1 MQLKFKQKGEKKMK
15 KLLITVVA
23 AIFCLTALGCG
34 GGAKTD
40 NKKPAENKDAGSK
53 KVVIF
58 SSAEEYKNEFY
69 KQKLKEK
76 FPQYDIVIEYLSTGK
91 HAAKLKAEGEKT
103 LCDITVDLEQGY
115 AEQLKP
121 MFADLG
127 SYDTSRYMEDL
138 LAKDKKY
145 LPECRVGGAIILN
158 TEVLKA
164 KGLKA
169 PQSYEDLLKP
179 EYKGL
184 ISMPSPKASGTGYI
198 FLKAL
203 VNSMG
208 EDKAFAYFDK
218 LSNNILQYTSSGSG
232 PVNAL
237 INKEVAIG
245 LGMTAQGAL
254 KKTEGAPFEIIFFK
268 EGSPYTFYTVAMI
281 KGKEKNKAV
290 KEVFDYLS
298 GPVIEGQVQ
307 KYYPEKLYKDK
318 DYTIKNMPEKIK
330 YADMKNNT
338 IEEKERLLAKW
349 NH

>member
-1 MQLKFKQKGEKKMK
+1 MK
-15 KLLITVVA
+15 KVLLMVLVVLFCFVIT
-23 AIFCLTALGCG
+23 GCG
-34 GGAKTD
+34 GKAD
-40 NKKPAENKDAGSK
+40 NKTATPKVSESK

-69 KQKLKEK
+69 SKKLKEK
-76 FPQYDIVIEYLSTGK
+76 FPDYDIVIEYLSTGN

-103 LCDITVDLEQGY
+103 LCDITLDLEAGY
-115 AEQLKP
+115 AKQLEP
-121 MFADLG
+121 IFADLS
-127 SYDTSRYMEDL
+127 SYDMSRYSEDL
-138 LAKDKKY
+138 ISKNKKWM
-145 LPECRVGGAIILN
+145 PECRVGGAIILN

-164 KGLKA
+164 KNLKV

-208 EDKAFAYFDK
+208 EEKAFAYFDQ
-218 LSNNILQYTSSGSG
+218 LSKNVLQFTSSGSG

-254 KKTEGAPFEIIFFK
+254 KKTEGVPLEMVFFK

-290 KEVFDYLS
+290 KDVFDYLNS
-298 GPVIEGQVQ
+298 NVIEGQVQ

-318 DYTIKNMPEKIK
+318 DYTIKNMPENIK

-349 NH
+349 NY

>member
-1 MQLKFKQKGEKKMK
+1 MK
-15 KLLITVVA
+15 KVLLMELVVL
-23 AIFCLTALGCG
+23 FCFVIAGCG
-34 GGAKTD
+34 GKAD
-40 NKKPAENKDAGSK
+40 NKTATPKVTESK

-58 SSAEEYKNEFY
+58 SSAEEYKNDFY
-69 KQKLKEK
+69 SKKLKEK
-76 FPQYDIVIEYLSTGK
+76 FPDYDIVIEYLSTGN

-103 LCDITVDLEQGY
+103 LCDITLDLE
-115 AEQLKP
+115 A
-121 MFADLG
+121 M
-127 SYDTSRYMEDL
+127 SRYSEDL
-138 LAKDKKY
+138 LSNNKKWM
-145 LPECRVGGAIILN
+145 PECRVGGAIIIN

-164 KGLKA
+164 KNLKV

-208 EDKAFAYFDK
+208 EEKAFAYFDQ
-218 LSNNILQYTSSGSG
+218 LSKNVLQFTSSGSG

-254 KKTEGAPFEIIFFK
+254 KKTEGVPLEMVFFK

-290 KEVFDYLS
+290 KEVFDYLNS
-298 GPVIEGQVQ
+298 TVIEGQVQ

-318 DYTIKNMPEKIK
+318 DYTIKNMPENIK

-349 NH
+349 NY

>member
-1 MQLKFKQKGEKKMK
+1 MK
-15 KLLITVVA
+15 KLLIM
-23 AIFCLTALGCG
+23 AITAMFCLTALGCCG
-34 GGAKTD
+34 GKTD
-40 NKKPAENKDAGSK
+40 NKKPADNKDTGSK

-58 SSAEEYKNEFY
+58 SSAEEYRNDYYVK
-69 KQKLKEK
+69 KLKEK
-76 FPQYDIVIEYLSTGK
+76 FPNYDITLEYLSTGK

-103 LCDITVDLEQGY
+103 LCDITLDLEAGY
-115 AEQLKP
+115 ATQLSP
-121 MFADLG
+121 IFADLS
-127 SYDTSRYMEDL
+127 SYDTSRYTEDL
-138 LAKDKKY
+138 LSKDKKY
-145 LPECRVGGAIILN
+145 LPELRMGGAIILN

-169 PQSYEDLLKP
+169 PQSYEDLIKP

-208 EDKAFAYFDK
+208 EEKAFAYFDQ
-218 LSNNILQYTSSGSG
+218 LSKNVLQYTSSGSG

-254 KKTEGAPFEIIFFK
+254 KKTEGAPLEIMFFK
-268 EGSPYTFYTVAMI
+268 EGSPYTYYTLAMI

-290 KEVFDYLS
+290 KEVFDYMNSTL
-298 GPVIEGQVQ
+298 VEEQV
-307 KYYPEKLYKDK
+307 KMYYPEKIYKDK

-349 NH
+349 NY

>member
-1 MQLKFKQKGEKKMK
+1 M
-15 KLLITVVA
+15 
-23 AIFCLTALGCG
+23 
-34 GGAKTD
+34 
-40 NKKPAENKDAGSK
+40 
-53 KVVIF
+53 
-58 SSAEEYKNEFY
+58 
-69 KQKLKEK
+69 
-76 FPQYDIVIEYLSTGK
+76 
-91 HAAKLKAEGEKT
+91 
-103 LCDITVDLEQGY
+103 
-115 AEQLKP
+115 
-121 MFADLG
+121 
-127 SYDTSRYMEDL
+127 SRYSDDL
-138 LAKDKKY
+138 LSNTKKWM
-145 LPECRVGGAIILN
+145 PECRVGGAIILN

-164 KGLKA
+164 KGLTA

-208 EDKAFAYFDK
+208 EEKAFAYFDQ
-218 LSNNILQYTSSGSG
+218 LSKNVLQFTSSGSG

-254 KKTEGAPFEIIFFK
+254 KKTEGVPLEMVFFK

-290 KEVFDYLS
+290 KDVFDYLNS
-298 GPVIEGQVQ
+298 TVIEGQVQ

-318 DYTIKNMPEKIK
+318 DYTIKNMPENIK

-338 IEEKERLLAKW
+338 IDEKERLLAKW
-349 NH
+349 NY

>member
-1 MQLKFKQKGEKKMK
+1 MK
-15 KLLITVVA
+15 KILLMLMA
-23 AIFCLTALGCG
+23 AAFCLTALGCG
-34 GGAKTD
+34 DGKAD
-40 NKKPAENKDAGSK
+40 KKPAENKDTGSK

-58 SSAEEYKNEFY
+58 SSAEEYRNDYYVK
-69 KQKLKEK
+69 KLKEK
-76 FPQYDIVIEYLSTGK
+76 FPNYDITLEYLSTGK

-103 LCDITVDLEQGY
+103 LCDITLDLEAGY
-115 AEQLKP
+115 ATQLSP
-121 MFADLG
+121 VFADLS
-127 SYDTSRYMEDL
+127 SYDTSRYTDDL
-138 LAKDKKY
+138 LSKDKKY
-145 LPECRVGGAIILN
+145 LPELRMGGAIIVN

-169 PQSYEDLLKP
+169 PQSYEDLIRP

-184 ISMPSPKASGTGYI
+184 ISMPSPKSSGTGYI

-208 EDKAFAYFDK
+208 EEKAFAYFDQ
-218 LSNNILQYTSSGSG
+218 LSKNILQYTSSGSG

-254 KKTEGAPFEIIFFK
+254 KKTEGAPLEIMFFK
-268 EGSPYTFYTVAMI
+268 EGSPYTYYTLAMI

-290 KEVFDYLS
+290 KEVFDYMNSTL
-298 GPVIEGQVQ
+298 VEDNVRM
-307 KYYPEKLYKDK
+307 YYPEKIYKDK
-318 DYTIKNMPEKIK
+318 DYTIKNMPVNIK

-349 NH
+349 NY

>member
-1 MQLKFKQKGEKKMK
+1 MK
-15 KLLITVVA
+15 KVLVMVMA
-23 AIFCLTALGCG
+23 ALFCLAALGCG
-34 GGAKTD
+34 GGKTD
-40 NKKPAENKDAGSK
+40 KKPAENKDAGSK

-58 SSAEEYKNEFY
+58 SSAEEYRNDYYIK
-69 KQKLKEK
+69 KLKEK
-76 FPQYDIVIEYLSTGK
+76 FPNYDITLEYLSTGK

-103 LCDITVDLEQGY
+103 LCDITLDLEAGY
-115 AEQLKP
+115 ATQLSP
-121 MFADLG
+121 IFADLSG
-127 SYDTSRYMEDL
+127 YDTSRYMEDL
-138 LAKDKKY
+138 LSKDKKY
-145 LPECRVGGAIILN
+145 LPELRMGGAIILN

-208 EDKAFAYFDK
+208 EDKAFAYFDQ
-218 LSNNILQYTSSGSG
+218 LSKNVLQFTSSGSG

-254 KKTEGAPFEIIFFK
+254 KKTEGAPLEITFFK
-268 EGSPYTFYTVAMI
+268 EGSPYTYYTLAMI

-290 KEVFDYLS
+290 KEVFDYMSTTL
-298 GPVIEGQVQ
+298 VEDNVRM
-307 KYYPEKLYKDK
+307 YYPEKMYKDK
-318 DYTIKNMPEKIK
+318 DYTIKNMPTNIK

-349 NH
+349 NY

>member
-1 MQLKFKQKGEKKMK
+1 MK
-15 KLLITVVA
+15 KLVLILMA
-23 AIFCLTALGCG
+23 AAFCLTALGCG
-34 GGAKTD
+34 GGKTD
-40 NKKPAENKDAGSK
+40 KKTAENKDSGSK

-58 SSAEEYKNEFY
+58 SSAEEYRNDYYVK
-69 KQKLKEK
+69 KLKEK
-76 FPQYDIVIEYLSTGK
+76 FPQYDITLEYLSTGK

-103 LCDITVDLEQGY
+103 LCDITLDLEAGY
-115 AEQLKP
+115 ATQLSP
-121 MFADLG
+121 IFADLS
-127 SYDTSRYMEDL
+127 SYDTSRYTDDL
-138 LAKDKKY
+138 LSKDKKF
-145 LPECRVGGAIILN
+145 LPELRMGGAIIIN

-169 PQSYEDLLKP
+169 PQSYEDLIKP

-208 EDKAFAYFDK
+208 EEKAFAYFDQ
-218 LSNNILQYTSSGSG
+218 LSKNILQYTSSGSG

-237 INKEVAIG
+237 INKEAAIG

-254 KKTEGAPFEIIFFK
+254 KKTEGAPLEIMFFK
-268 EGSPYTFYTVAMI
+268 EGSPYTFYTLAMI

-290 KEVFDYLS
+290 KEVFDYMNSTL
-298 GPVIEGQVQ
+298 VEEQV
-307 KYYPEKLYKDK
+307 KMYYPEKIYKDK
-318 DYTIKNMPEKIK
+318 DYTIKNMPTNIK

-349 NH
+349 NY

>member
-1 MQLKFKQKGEKKMK
+1 MK
-15 KLLITVVA
+15 KILVMVMA
-23 AIFCLTALGCG
+23 ALFCLASLGCG
-34 GGAKTD
+34 GGDKKAE
-40 NKKPAENKDAGSK
+40 KKPAENKDTGSK

-58 SSAEEYKNEFY
+58 SSAEEYRNDYYVK
-69 KQKLKEK
+69 KLKEK
-76 FPQYDIVIEYLSTGK
+76 FPNYDITLEYLSTGK

-103 LCDITVDLEQGY
+103 LCDITLDLEAGY
-115 AEQLKP
+115 ATQLSP
-121 MFADLG
+121 IFADLS
-127 SYDTSRYMEDL
+127 SYDTSRYTEDL
-138 LAKDKKY
+138 LSKDKKY
-145 LPECRVGGAIILN
+145 LPELRMGGAIILN

-208 EDKAFAYFDK
+208 EDKAFAYFDQ
-218 LSNNILQYTSSGSG
+218 LSKNILQYTSSGSG

-254 KKTEGAPFEIIFFK
+254 KKTEGAPLEIMFFK
-268 EGSPYTFYTVAMI
+268 EGSPYTYYTLAMI

-290 KEVFDYLS
+290 KEVFDYMNSTL
-298 GPVIEGQVQ
+298 VEDNVRM
-307 KYYPEKLYKDK
+307 YYPEKMYKDK
-318 DYTIKNMPEKIK
+318 DYTIKNMPTNIK

-349 NH
+349 NY

>member
-1 MQLKFKQKGEKKMK
+1 MK
-15 KLLITVVA
+15 KVLLMVLVVLFCFVIT
-23 AIFCLTALGCG
+23 GCG
-34 GGAKTD
+34 GKVD
-40 NKKPAENKDAGSK
+40 NKTATPKVSESK

-58 SSAEEYKNEFY
+58 SSAEEYKNDFY
-69 KQKLKEK
+69 SKKLKEK
-76 FPQYDIVIEYLSTGK
+76 FPDYDIVIEYLSTGN

-103 LCDITVDLEQGY
+103 LCDIT
-115 AEQLKP
+115 
-121 MFADLG
+121 
-127 SYDTSRYMEDL
+127 
-138 LAKDKKY
+138 KKKKKWM
-145 LPECRVGGAIILN
+145 PECRVGGAIILN

-208 EDKAFAYFDK
+208 EEKAFAYFDQ
-218 LSNNILQYTSSGSG
+218 LSKNVLQFTSSGSG

-254 KKTEGAPFEIIFFK
+254 KKTEGVPLEMVFFK

-290 KEVFDYLS
+290 KDVFDYLNS
-298 GPVIEGQVQ
+298 TVIEGQVQ

-318 DYTIKNMPEKIK
+318 DYTIKNMPENIK

-349 NH
+349 NY

>member
-1 MQLKFKQKGEKKMK
+1 MK
-15 KLLITVVA
+15 KLLIM
-23 AIFCLTALGCG
+23 AITAMFCLTALGCG
-34 GGAKTD
+34 GGKTD
-40 NKKPAENKDAGSK
+40 NKKPADNKDTGSK

-58 SSAEEYKNEFY
+58 SSAEEYRNDYYVK
-69 KQKLKEK
+69 KLKEK
-76 FPQYDIVIEYLSTGK
+76 FPNYDITLEYLSTGK

-103 LCDITVDLEQGY
+103 LCDITLDLEAGY
-115 AEQLKP
+115 ATQLSP
-121 MFADLG
+121 IFADLS
-127 SYDTSRYMEDL
+127 SYDTSRYTEDL
-138 LAKDKKY
+138 LSKDKKY
-145 LPECRVGGAIILN
+145 LPELRMGGAIILN

-169 PQSYEDLLKP
+169 PQSYEDLIKP

-208 EDKAFAYFDK
+208 EEKAFAYFDQ
-218 LSNNILQYTSSGSG
+218 LSKNVLQYTSSGSG

-254 KKTEGAPFEIIFFK
+254 KKTEGAPLEIMFFK
-268 EGSPYTFYTVAMI
+268 EGSPYTYYTLAMI

-290 KEVFDYLS
+290 KEVFDYMNSTL
-298 GPVIEGQVQ
+298 VEEQV
-307 KYYPEKLYKDK
+307 KMYYPEKIYKDK

-349 NH
+349 NY

>member
-1 MQLKFKQKGEKKMK
+1 MK
-15 KLLITVVA
+15 KILVMVMA
-23 AIFCLTALGCG
+23 ALFCLAALGCG
-34 GGAKTD
+34 GGDKKAE
-40 NKKPAENKDAGSK
+40 KKPAENKDTGSK

-58 SSAEEYKNEFY
+58 SSAEEYRNDYYVK
-69 KQKLKEK
+69 KLKEK
-76 FPQYDIVIEYLSTGK
+76 FPNYDITLEYLSTGK

-103 LCDITVDLEQGY
+103 LCDITLDLEAGY
-115 AEQLKP
+115 ATQLSP
-121 MFADLG
+121 IFADLS
-127 SYDTSRYMEDL
+127 SYDTSRYTEDL
-138 LAKDKKY
+138 LSKDKKY
-145 LPECRVGGAIILN
+145 LPELRMGGAIILN

-208 EDKAFAYFDK
+208 EDKAFAYFDQ
-218 LSNNILQYTSSGSG
+218 LSKNILQYTSSGSG

-254 KKTEGAPFEIIFFK
+254 KKTEGAPLEIIFFK
-268 EGSPYTFYTVAMI
+268 EGSPYTYYTLAMI
-281 KGKEKNKAV
+281 KGKDKNKAV
-290 KEVFDYLS
+290 KEVFDYMNSTL
-298 GPVIEGQVQ
+298 VEDNVRM
-307 KYYPEKLYKDK
+307 YYPEKMYKDK
-318 DYTIKNMPEKIK
+318 DYTIKNMPTNIK

-349 NH
+349 NY

>member
-1 MQLKFKQKGEKKMK
+1 MK
-15 KLLITVVA
+15 KSILILFAVM
-23 AIFCLTALGCG
+23 FCLAVIGCG
-34 GGAKTD
+34 GKTE
-40 NKKPAENKDAGSK
+40 KKSAPSKTAESK

-58 SSAEEYKNEFY
+58 SSAEEYKNDFY
-69 KQKLKEK
+69 NKQLKEK
-76 FPQYDIVIEYLSTGK
+76 FPDYEIVIEYLPTGN

-103 LCDITVDLEQGY
+103 LCDITLDLEVGY

-121 MFADLG
+121 ILADLS
-127 SYDTSRYMEDL
+127 SYDMSRYSEDL
-138 LAKDKKY
+138 VSKDKKWM
-145 LPECRVGGAIILN
+145 PECRVGGAIILN

-169 PQSYEDLLKP
+169 PQTYEDLLKP

-208 EDKAFAYFDK
+208 EEKAFAYFDQ
-218 LSNNILQYTSSGSG
+218 LSKNVLQFTSSGSG

-237 INKEVAIG
+237 IKKEVAIG

-254 KKTEGAPFEIIFFK
+254 KKTEGAPFEMVIFK

-290 KEVFDYLS
+290 KDVFDYLNNT
-298 GPVIEGQVQ
+298 VIEGQVQ

-318 DYTIKNMPEKIK
+318 DYTIKNMPENIK

-338 IEEKERLLAKW
+338 IEEKMRLLAKW
-349 NH
+349 NY

>member
-1 MQLKFKQKGEKKMK
+1 MK
-15 KLLITVVA
+15 KIILILLATV
-23 AIFCLTALGCG
+23 FCLATFGCG
-34 GGAKTD
+34 GKTD
-40 NKKPAENKDAGSK
+40 NKSATPKESENK

-58 SSAEEYKNEFY
+58 SSAEEYKNDFY
-69 KQKLKEK
+69 SKKLKEK
-76 FPQYDIVIEYLSTGK
+76 FPDYDIVIEYLSTGN

-103 LCDITVDLEQGY
+103 LCDITLDLEAGY
-115 AEQLKP
+115 AKQLESI
-121 MFADLG
+121 FADLG
-127 SYDTSRYMEDL
+127 SYDMSRYSEDL
-138 LAKDKKY
+138 ISKNKKWM
-145 LPECRVGGAIILN
+145 PECRVGGAIIIN

-164 KGLKA
+164 KNLKA

-203 VNSMG
+203 VNSVG
-208 EDKAFAYFDK
+208 EDKAFAYCEQ
-218 LSNNILQYTSSGSG
+218 LSKNILQYTSSGSG

-254 KKTEGAPFEIIFFK
+254 KKTEGAPLEMVFFK
-268 EGSPYTFYTVAMI
+268 EGSPYTFYTIALI
-281 KGKEKNKAV
+281 KGKEKSKAV
-290 KEVFDYLS
+290 RDVFDYLNS
-298 GPVIEGQVQ
+298 TVIEGQVQ

-318 DYTIKNMPEKIK
+318 DYTIQNMPENIK

-349 NH
+349 NY

>member
-1 MQLKFKQKGEKKMK
+1 MK
-15 KLLITVVA
+15 KVLVMVMA
-23 AIFCLTALGCG
+23 ALFCLTSLGCG
-34 GGAKTD
+34 GGKTD
-40 NKKPAENKDAGSK
+40 KKSAENKDTGSK

-58 SSAEEYKNEFY
+58 SSAEEYRNDYYIK
-69 KQKLKEK
+69 KLKEK
-76 FPQYDIVIEYLSTGK
+76 FPNYDITLEYLSTGK

-103 LCDITVDLEQGY
+103 LCDITLDLEAGY
-115 AEQLKP
+115 ATQLSP
-121 MFADLG
+121 IFADLS

-138 LAKDKKY
+138 LSKDKKY
-145 LPECRVGGAIILN
+145 LPELRMGGAIILN

-208 EDKAFAYFDK
+208 EDKAFAYFDQ
-218 LSNNILQYTSSGSG
+218 LSKNILQYTSSGSG

-254 KKTEGAPFEIIFFK
+254 KKTEGAPLEIVFFK
-268 EGSPYTFYTVAMI
+268 EGSPYTYYTLAMI

-290 KEVFDYLS
+290 KDVFDYMSTTL
-298 GPVIEGQVQ
+298 VEDNVRM
-307 KYYPEKLYKDK
+307 YYPEKMYKDK
-318 DYTIKNMPEKIK
+318 DYTIKNMPANIK

-349 NH
+349 NY

>member
-1 MQLKFKQKGEKKMK
+1 MK
-15 KLLITVVA
+15 KLLVMALTA
-23 AIFCLTALGCG
+23 MFCLSALGCG
-34 GGAKTD
+34 GGKTD
-40 NKKPAENKDAGSK
+40 KKPAENEDTGSK

-58 SSAEEYKNEFY
+58 SSAEEYRNDYYVK
-69 KQKLKEK
+69 KLKEK
-76 FPQYDIVIEYLSTGK
+76 FPNYDITLEYLSTGK

-103 LCDITVDLEQGY
+103 LCDITLDLEAGY
-115 AEQLKP
+115 ATQLSP
-121 MFADLG
+121 IFADLS
-127 SYDTSRYMEDL
+127 SYDTSRYTEDL
-138 LAKDKKY
+138 LSKDKKY
-145 LPECRVGGAIILN
+145 LPELRMGGAIILN

-198 FLKAL
+198 FLKSL

-208 EDKAFAYFDK
+208 EEKAFAYFDQ
-218 LSNNILQYTSSGSG
+218 LSKNILQYTSSGSG

-254 KKTEGAPFEIIFFK
+254 KKTEGAPLEIIFFK
-268 EGSPYTFYTVAMI
+268 EGSPYTYYTLAMI

-290 KEVFDYLS
+290 KEVFDYMNSTL
-298 GPVIEGQVQ
+298 VEDNVRM
-307 KYYPEKLYKDK
+307 YYPEKMYKDK
-318 DYTIKNMPEKIK
+318 DYTIKNMPENIK